1 MLAWVKGFESN
12 IFLKAQTHP
21 DNMSYAEWKFAK
33 QEEYERRKKPK
44 KPKPNP
50 DNPAY

>member
-1 MLAWVKGFESN
+1 MLAWVNGFEEN

-21 DNMSYAEWKFAK
+21 DNMSYSEWKFAK
-33 QEEYERRKKPK
+33 QEEYERQKKPK
-44 KPKPNP
+44 KQKPNP